1 MSAAEKTIGRVETAL
16 ETAIGCVPTDKRK
29 PDAAPRLWR
38 EIRSLATG
46 GVAATGKQSG
56 ASQPLDAQPVGTARP
71 LPLDD
76 RPCPPAGRAPAARLA
91 RLLGRRPVFCQG
103 PCLLGGSYGNLCAR
117 CGRRR

>member
-16 ETAIGCVPTDKRK
+16 DAAIGCVQTDKRK
-29 PDAAPRLWR
+29 PGAAPRMWR
-38 EIRSLATG
+38 EIRSLADR
-46 GVAATGKQSG
+46 GVAATGKQPQVP
-56 ASQPLDAQPVGTARP
+56 QPLDAQPGGTARP
-71 LPLDD
+71 LPLND
-76 RPCPPAGRAPAARLA
+76 RPCPPAGRARPHRLA